1 MDLEYQK
8 AAIGITTAFLG
19 SEKIS
24 KNLMTYYNDLAK
36 HSNSVFDLSNLEVN
50 KMRLYFGD
58 IGVVSGNH
66 DIVVPTEDMDIIL
79 EQKGEKDWDGET
91 MFSLNPFKTNHIKIK
106 EQEEIK
112 NKIRKDL
119 R

>member
-36 HSNSVFDLSNLEVN
+36 HSNSVFDLSNVEVN
-50 KMRLYFGD
+50 KMRLYFGSLPLSEQD
-58 IGVVSGNH
+58 L
-66 DIVVPTEDMDIIL
+66 VVPVSDMQIIL
-79 EQKGEKDWDGET
+79 GQKGEGDWIGDANNSGFEY
-91 MFSLNPFKTNHIKIK
+91 NHISIKDREIIK
-106 EQEEIK
+106 ESIK
-112 NKIRKDL
+112 KELK
-119 R
+119 